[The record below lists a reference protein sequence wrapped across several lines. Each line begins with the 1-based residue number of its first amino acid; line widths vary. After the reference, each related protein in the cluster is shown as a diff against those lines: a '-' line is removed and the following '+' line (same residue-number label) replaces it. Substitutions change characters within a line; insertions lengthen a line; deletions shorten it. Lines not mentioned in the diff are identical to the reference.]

1 MMTLFPNFCM
11 FLQDSQLCKTL
22 KFQVQVT
29 SVVPQGETLM
39 ATIHYQMA
47 YRIQNHSLDI
57 ATPKNT
63 HDIIFLNVDTT
74 ENHIALWSQSRCPKT
89 NQKNSFPKNGMLPIS
104 SFNLKVFQLL
114 SYHSQLIRHFI
125 DPQVEDYLFPLHLHK
140 MPIATQLYVFL
151 LNFLVKKCLMKS
163 NQRSMILLLKG
174 KPYIYSSLVIPTL
187 LVIDAFHV
195 QSNLIPII
203 PQIGLDYLDANN
215 NRLQSQKRSTQDP
228 FWQRYKTNIPR
239 YDLLGNLFGKYNFM
253 VYYGKGDPLAK
264 ISK

>member
-89 NQKNSFPKNGMLPIS
+89 N
-104 SFNLKVFQLL
+104 
-114 SYHSQLIRHFI
+114 
-125 DPQVEDYLFPLHLHK
+125 
-140 MPIATQLYVFL
+140 
-151 LNFLVKKCLMKS
+151 
-163 NQRSMILLLKG
+163 
-174 KPYIYSSLVIPTL
+174 
-187 LVIDAFHV
+187 
-195 QSNLIPII
+195 
-203 PQIGLDYLDANN
+203 
-215 NRLQSQKRSTQDP
+215 
-228 FWQRYKTNIPR
+228 
-239 YDLLGNLFGKYNFM
+239 
-253 VYYGKGDPLAK
+253 
-264 ISK
+264 